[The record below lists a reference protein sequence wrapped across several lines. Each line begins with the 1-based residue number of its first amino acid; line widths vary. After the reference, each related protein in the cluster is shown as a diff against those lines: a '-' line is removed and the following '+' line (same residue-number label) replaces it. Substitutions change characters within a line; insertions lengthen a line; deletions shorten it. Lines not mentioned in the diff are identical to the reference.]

1 MSPNVDL
8 DDVPVIIATPE
19 CQDKREEKM
28 DTSSSAAPSTSAP
41 PPSRTQP
48 ATPAPVPA
56 QKRHKSGDAVCA
68 SSEKPLILK
77 IRSPS
82 SSSGGGGG
90 SSLSLA
96 SPPATKRMTF
106 GGSSEDLPHRSSSRS
121 FSDDEIRSIADGIA
135 ASVSKR
141 LEQVIFTSGKETI
154 SNAITSLANI
164 DAHDILQPHGNE
176 ELAAGVAT
184 RGIAQRTSC
193 CFCRVKR
200 LQLLTNMKEST
211 VLSPEEV
218 ARLNRDESQLAR
230 NEFANI
236 ATDFRRGLKTTR
248 RKIAE
253 AYTYQLEQL
262 RQKYK
267 ALLAESFGTTAS
279 LEINNEA
286 RMMIQPAILELE
298 RMAAERAAEQEAA
311 APAQS
316 SATAPVDLNEVVDLT
331 EEWGEMEEEPTLTS
345 TQKPANKS
353 PTLADLVGAELALH
367 QKTKEVPP
375 PPTEPPRRP
384 VQPVAPAPAPAPATY
399 KPDTALVAPPAEEAH
414 TPTTIEII
422 RATILQLSQDADE
435 ERKRIEAEKR
445 EAERIEKERIRAEAD
460 AAIKRVTE
468 LATSGVSTPALA
480 DLVNL
485 LNRGQAH
492 SSDQSYRT
500 HDLPSYN
507 TKDLP
512 YNKTQ
517 DPRLQSMRDKEQA
530 QQNFRAKFGRGRG
543 SGGRGRR
550 GDSRDRS
557 QQDRSY

>member
-1 MSPNVDL
+1 MEVT
-8 DDVPVIIATPE
+8 I
-19 CQDKREEKM
+19 
-28 DTSSSAAPSTSAP
+28 SSAAPSTSAP
-41 PPSRTQP
+41 PPPSTSQA
-48 ATPAPVPA
+48 ATPAQP
-56 QKRHKSGDAVCA
+56 QKRHKSGDAVMVS

-82 SSSGGGGG
+82 SSSAEGR
-90 SSLSLA
+90 SSASLA
-96 SPPATKRMTF
+96 SPPANKRMTF
-106 GGSSEDLPHRSSSRS
+106 GGSSEDLPSRS
-121 FSDDEIRSIADGIA
+121 VSRSVNEEEIRRIADGVA
-135 ASVSKR
+135 ASVAKR
-141 LEQVIFTSGKETI
+141 LEHSMFTSGQEAI
-154 SNAITSLANI
+154 SKVITTLANI
-164 DAHDILQPHGNE
+164 DSHDILHCQGNE

-200 LQLLTNMKEST
+200 LQLLTSMKEST
-211 VLSPEEV
+211 VLSPEEI
-218 ARLNRDESQLAR
+218 ARMNRDENSLAR

-286 RMMIQPAILELE
+286 RMMVQPAILELE

-311 APAQS
+311 APKQP

-331 EEWGEMEEEPTLTS
+331 EEWGDMEEEVTLTS

-353 PTLADLVGAELALH
+353 PTLADLVGAEINLLEGQA
-367 QKTKEVPP
+367 PP
-375 PPTEPPRRP
+375 PPTDPPRR
-384 VQPVAPAPAPAPATY
+384 QTAFVAPAPVPVPVPTY
-399 KPDTALVAPPAEEAH
+399 KPATAVAVSSPADMA
-414 TPTTIEII
+414 EII

-435 ERKRIEAEKR
+435 TRRKNEEERL
-445 EAERIEKERIRAEAD
+445 EAERLTKERLQAEAET
-460 AAIKRVTE
+460 AIKKVSE
-468 LATSGVSTPALA
+468 LAATGVSSPALA
-480 DLVNL
+480 NLVSL
-485 LNRGQAH
+485 LNRNQPQPQ
-492 SSDQSYRT
+492 SSNY
-500 HDLPSYN
+500 P
-507 TKDLP
+507 KP
-512 YNKTQ
+512 YKPQ
-517 DPRLQSMRDKEQA
+517 DPQQQSIRDKEQA

-543 SGGRGRR
+543 GGGGGRGRR

-557 QQDRSY
+557 Y